1 MKVKSLKDFMLE
13 STQNG
18 VVEKFAAIQHENWR
32 KSFDPENSGKERI
45 KQNSDGSQGNINVPF
60 KQLHPDWQKENLL
73 AGRAA
78 VNAVNLHRDDNEK
91 AAEHVHNE
99 WMKRNPRQDW
109 NAHLHVP
116 YAKLPEDEKEKDREH
131 VRTARSLMNLD

>member
-45 KQNSDGSQGNINVPF
+45 KQNHNKNYKYYFQNI
-60 KQLHPDWQKENLL
+60 
-73 AGRAA
+73 
-78 VNAVNLHRDDNEK
+78 
-91 AAEHVHNE
+91 
-99 WMKRNPRQDW
+99 
-109 NAHLHVP
+109 
-116 YAKLPEDEKEKDREH
+116 
-131 VRTARSLMNLD
+131 